1 MCWSSY
7 DDRMQSRYRV
17 VVLAALV
24 GLTAGCSSASSSSSS
39 PSSSSSAS
47 ASSGGTSSSAEPQ
60 VTPEVLPSSALIV
73 EPFDPG
79 HPARARTGPADCGSQ
94 SSTLA
99 IEQCYEIKTENA
111 DAQINAA
118 AQLLYRNAPAGLR
131 TAIVAENASWLAA
144 REPVCQAAFKTGGTI
159 DGINVAACLLDE
171 STAKL
176 DAIKAIIPPEATLK
190 STDSTDPSN
199 LSWYTTPEGSR
210 IAEIDTQGDQTGG
223 AVISW
228 VIIGGAQGFVVNP
241 KQFVFQDGSFTDPG
255 IIQGTNP
262 TNHTVATGM
271 MYQFGIDYSFL
282 SRDPNASK
290 GTGGFVYVPGT
301 PVAVW
306 K

>member
-7 DDRMQSRYRV
+7 DDRMQSRYRL

-24 GLTAGCSSASSSSSS
+24 GLAAGCSSSSSS
-39 PSSSSSAS
+39 ST
-47 ASSGGTSSSAEPQ
+47 ASSGSTGSAAASSAAATPQ
-60 VTPEVLPSSALIV
+60 VTPESLPSSALIV

-79 HPARARTGPADCGSQ
+79 HAARARTGPADCGSQ

-111 DAQINAA
+111 DAQINTA

-131 TAIVAENASWLAA
+131 TAIVAENVAWLAA
-144 REPVCQAAFKTGGTI
+144 REPVCQAAYKTGGTI

-176 DAIKAIIPPEATLK
+176 DAIKAIIPPEAKLK

-255 IIQGTNP
+255 VIQGSNP
-262 TNHTVATGM
+262 TDHTVGPGV
-271 MYQFGIDYSFL
+271 MYQFGIDYSLL

-301 PVAVW
+301 PVAIW
-306 K
+306 Q